1 MERFIR
7 PLALANVALAVAF
20 ALPLL
25 VWIVADH
32 LSRGTLEIKSPA
44 AESSDR
50 TLAQIQ
56 SSQDIENLR
65 RHAKM
70 LADMRD
76 LDRRHI
82 QYQASVTQRIFH
94 AAWVLMAVISA
105 AFVVNAALMYWAL
118 KRGARA
124 GNESAL

>member
-1 MERFIR
+1 MDRFIR
-7 PLALANVALAVAF
+7 PLALANVAVAVAF

-25 VWIVADH
+25 VWIAADQ
-32 LSRGTLEIKSPA
+32 LSRGTLEVKFPA

-56 SSQDIENLR
+56 STQDIESLR
-65 RHAKM
+65 RQAKM

-76 LDRRHI
+76 LDRRHV

-94 AAWVLMAVISA
+94 AAWVLMAIISA
-105 AFVVNAALMYWAL
+105 AFLVNAALMYWAL

-124 GNESAL
+124 RNESAL

>member
-44 AESSDR
+44 AESSA
-50 TLAQIQ
+50 LAQIQ
-56 SSQDIENLR
+56 SSQDIESLR